1 MSDYYVLGQG
11 KVFLDE
17 IDPITKRAKEK
28 SRYVGNV
35 PEDGFIIAPQTQ
47 TLEHFESYTGFNRKD
62 QKFENQQ
69 MAQVT
74 IRMENI
80 DKENLAVAMFGNSL
94 SIAAGTVTAEAHT
107 AHRGYSFHLN
117 RINATA
123 FTSLTSAETEPTTY
137 VAGTDYQIV
146 NLKTGEIFIPE
157 DSGIFT
163 PSNPDAVQVRA
174 NYTAGEMDRVTGFSR
189 INTELWVR
197 FNGVNIAGDQA
208 PIIAEVFKVRFN
220 PVSAL
225 DFIKNNFPGMQLE
238 LIGEALYEPLLDTV
252 PGYEGG
258 FYRVST
264 V

>member
-1 MSDYYVLGQG
+1 MADYYVLGQG
-11 KVFLDE
+11 RVSLDE
-17 IDPITKRAKEK
+17 IDPITKRAKGK

-47 TLEHFESYTGFNRKD
+47 PLEHFESNTGFNRKD

-80 DKENLAVAMFGNSL
+80 NKENLAVAMFGNSL
-94 SIAAGTVTAEAHT
+94 SIAAGTVTAEAHI

-123 FTSLTSAETEPTTY
+123 FTSLTSGGPTPTTY
-137 VAGTDYQIV
+137 TAGTDYEIV

-157 DSGIFT
+157 NSGIFT
-163 PSNPDAVQVRA
+163 SNNSDAVQVSA
-174 NYTAGEMDRVTGFSR
+174 NYTAGSMNQVTGFSR
-189 INTELWVR
+189 VNTELWVR
-197 FNGVNIAGDQA
+197 FDGVNMAANQA

-252 PGYEGG
+252 SGYEGG
-258 FYRVST
+258 FYRVLT

>member
-1 MSDYYVLGQG
+1 MADHYVLGQG
-11 KVFLDE
+11 RLFLDE

-47 TLEHFESYTGFNRKD
+47 TLEHFESNTGFNRKD

-80 DKENLAVAMFGNSL
+80 DKENLAVAMFGDSL

-107 AHRGYSFHLN
+107 AHPGYSFHLN

-123 FTSLTSAETEPTTY
+123 FTSLTSGGTTPTTY
-137 VAGTDYQIV
+137 VAGTDYRVV

-157 DSGIFT
+157 NSTI
-163 PSNPDAVQVRA
+163 PVASQVLA
-174 NYTAGEMDRVTGFSR
+174 NYTAGAMDRVTGFSR

-197 FNGVNIAGDQA
+197 FNGVNMANNQA
-208 PIIAEVFKVRFN
+208 PIIAEVFRVRFN

-225 DFIKNNFPGMQLE
+225 DFIKNNFSGMQLE
-238 LIGEALYEPLLDTV
+238 IVGEALYEPLLDTV

-258 FYRVST
+258 FYRVYT

>member
-1 MSDYYVLGQG
+1 MADYYVLGQG
-11 KVFLDE
+11 RVFLDE
-17 IDPITKRAKEK
+17 INPTTKRAVGK

-35 PEDGFIIAPQTQ
+35 PEDGFIIAPQVQ
-47 TLEHFESYTGFNRKD
+47 SVDHFESNTGFNRKD
-62 QKFENQQ
+62 SKFENQQ

-94 SIAAGTVTAEAHT
+94 SIASGTVTAEVHT
-107 AHRGYSFHLN
+107 AHPGYSFHLN
-117 RINATA
+117 RVNVTS
-123 FTSLTSAETEPTTY
+123 FTSLTSGGSTPTTY
-137 VAGTDYQIV
+137 VAGTDYQVI

-157 DSGIFT
+157 SSTI
-163 PSNPDAVQVRA
+163 PVASEVRA
-174 NYTAGEMDRVTGFSR
+174 TYAAGAMDRVTGFSR
-189 INTELWVR
+189 VNTELWVR
-197 FNGVNIAGDQA
+197 FNGVNMAANQS

-225 DFIKNNFPGMQLE
+225 DFIKNTFPGMQLE

-258 FYRVST
+258 YYRVLT